1 MLDAL
6 QQPIVIA
13 IVVLIL
19 LVLIVIPVLL
29 RRRRAARE
37 EVLPPPEL
45 GQAIDYTSLPYEEPT
60 SLGDRFRQA
69 SPAVKLLAFL
79 VPLVIIVAGVV
90 LWFTFLRDSGGGVAE
105 STTPTPP
112 PAMITDVA
120 AVLTGPT
127 KIKID
132 AQTTLPENTTVTAM
146 IKEGEQELVWY
157 NKDKASAQVSG
168 GKISLTLDKA
178 KSAAPT
184 PKRGT
189 DQVIIL
195 VGQVDGQTIT
205 SEPVKLRV
213 PPGLQAEFYRDP
225 SAVAPTAVPTAMP
238 SPPPVQ
244 TTAPAAASPTPAE
257 PTVPPASQLTATVFN
272 GGNIRKEPRVTQ
284 NQGDILGQ
292 LHADEVVTL
301 LERTADS
308 AWYRVKAP
316 EAEGWVSATLL
327 TIEPAIAKQV
337 PTAQPQD
344 TGLTARVFN
353 GGNVRER
360 PVTGKPVDQVNA
372 GETVKLLAKTADAG
386 WYQITTIRGLTGWVS
401 RTLLTI
407 DPAVAKQV
415 PVAK

>member
-6 QQPIVIA
+6 QQPIVIG

-45 GQAIDYTSLPYEEPT
+45 GQAIDYTSLPFEEPT

-79 VPLVIIVAGVV
+79 VPLVIIVAGIV
-90 LWFTFLRDSGGGVAE
+90 LWFTFLRGPGGVAE
-105 STTPTPP
+105 SPSPTPP
-112 PAMITDVA
+112 PAMITNVA
-120 AVLTGPT
+120 GTLTGPT

-132 AQTTLPENTTVTAM
+132 ADTTLPENTTVTAM
-146 IKEGEQELVWY
+146 IKEGDQELVWY

-178 KSAAPT
+178 KSGAAT

-189 DQVIIL
+189 DQMIVL
-195 VGQVDGQTIT
+195 VGQADGQTIT
-205 SEPVKLRV
+205 SEPAKLRV
-213 PPGLQAEFYRDP
+213 PPGLQAEFYREP
-225 SAVAPTAVPTAMP
+225 SAAAPTAVPTAKP
-238 SPPPVQ
+238 SPPAQ
-244 TTAPAAASPTPAE
+244 ATAPAPASPTPVE
-257 PTVPPASQLTATVFN
+257 PTVTPASQLTATVFN

-284 NQGDILGQ
+284 NQGDVLGQ

-301 LERTADS
+301 LERTTDG